1 MIIAKSSL
9 SGNNISKTANN
20 SIRDFT
26 VLKHFNV
33 NIHNPKAPVIKE
45 VLWCPPL
52 INWHKCNTDGAS
64 LGSTGVSSCG
74 GIFRDHAANFL
85 SCFAEPLSIS
95 SSYQAELSGA
105 MRAIKIAYQKNW
117 MNLWLETDSTLVV
130 LASRSNNQVP
140 WLFEIDGGM

>member
-74 GIFRDHAANFL
+74 GIFGYHAANFCPVL
-85 SCFAEPLSIS
+85 LNHLVSLHLIR
-95 SSYQAELSGA
+95 Q
-105 MRAIKIAYQKNW
+105 
-117 MNLWLETDSTLVV
+117 NLVE
-130 LASRSNNQVP
+130 Q
-140 WLFEIDGGM
+140 